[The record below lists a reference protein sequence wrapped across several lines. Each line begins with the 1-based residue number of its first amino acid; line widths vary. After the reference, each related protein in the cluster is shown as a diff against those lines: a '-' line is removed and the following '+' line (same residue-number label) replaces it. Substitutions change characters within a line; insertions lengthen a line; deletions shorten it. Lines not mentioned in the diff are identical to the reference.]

1 MNPTLVLDEPDV
13 LPAPP
18 DYSFAVRRSPELP
31 AYQELVLENAQGHGA
46 HWVISQPL
54 KQLARRSVLLWQL
67 AGAPLLGALA
77 SVEAGAVQLAPARPG
92 GPANL
97 AAELAGGVLR
107 LNFSGQQLRGYFR
120 LQRLPTSCGQLWQLT
135 PIGHA

>member
-13 LPAPP
+13 LSVPP
-18 DYSFAVRRSPELP
+18 DYSFAVRRSFELP
-31 AYQELVLENAQGHGA
+31 AYHELMLEDARGHCA

-54 KQLARRSVLLWQL
+54 KQLARRPILLWLL

-77 SVEAGAVQLAPARPG
+77 SVEDGPVQLAPARPG
-92 GPANL
+92 RPTNL

-107 LNFSGQQLRGYFR
+107 LNFNGQLLRGYYR
-120 LQRLPTSCGQLWQLT
+120 LQRLPTGCGQLWQLT
-135 PIGHA
+135 PIGHV